1 MFVLCI
7 NAAAFVYTG
16 TRIMADEES
25 HIIFSRSLLEDIGN
39 EISME
44 QGEYIL
50 SEDGYQKLMGSS
62 FIWAMML
69 NAEGDVVWSYDL
81 PEEIPLHYGLND
93 VAVFSKWYLKDYPV
107 YVWKNE
113 DALMVYGCAKDSIAR
128 ISTIYDMETIRE
140 LPRNLAGFL
149 ILNLFLILFLA
160 LLFGYRF
167 YRSLKPI
174 ASGIEALSKREI
186 TTLPEKGITDELASR
201 LNEVSVLLRSQ
212 DEKLQQRDNAR
223 TNWIAGVSHDIRTP
237 LALITGYADELANN
251 STLDEA
257 TRQKANRIIRQ
268 SLYIK
273 QLISDLNLTSKLEYQ
288 AQPLKR
294 QKFFP
299 AKLLRECVAEY
310 YNQGLSQT
318 YEIEVKIEPEVEKIQ
333 LYGDTGLL
341 LRALHNLIGNSIRH
355 NPAGCT
361 LVIRLMCMAEG
372 VMYQFVDN
380 GPGIPGKVVDA
391 LSGNL
396 SEEAQVHVM
405 GLRIVKQIV
414 EAHGGRML
422 LVKRESGTSDVTIQL
437 VQTQ

>member
-1 MFVLCI
+1 
-7 NAAAFVYTG
+7 
-16 TRIMADEES
+16 MADEES

-294 QKFFP
+294 QNFFP

>member
-294 QKFFP
+294 QNFFP

-380 GPGIPGKVVDA
+380 GPGIPEKVVDA